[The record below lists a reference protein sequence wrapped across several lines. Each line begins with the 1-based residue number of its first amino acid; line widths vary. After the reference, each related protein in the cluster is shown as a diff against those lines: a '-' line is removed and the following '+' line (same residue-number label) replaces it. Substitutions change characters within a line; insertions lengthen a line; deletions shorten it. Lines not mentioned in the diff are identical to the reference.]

1 MLLAGIGLS
10 LHLNGGEA
18 PLPKLPPETFRRI
31 VFLGDSITD
40 GNTYPLLVQS
50 ALFGACVC
58 EVTTINA
65 GIGGDTAEGMHKRL
79 ARDVLDKKP
88 TLVTFNAGANDSL
101 HGVSVEVYES
111 HVRGIAKELKDAG
124 ITLVLLT
131 PNVMSGAPD
140 KKAGAT
146 LAAYET
152 VLRKV
157 ARDFNLRIGEV
168 RVRQEEDRA
177 RGAIILAPDDLHP
190 NYEGQRM
197 IARAALDAFGYSTA
211 RVPQRP
217 AHLKPSPGVL
227 SSWKMKAYGAKEA
240 LPKDAEIA
248 ALKPDG
254 AWKDYA
260 LPDPKP
266 FAEGDENNL
275 WQDDFRR
282 QGGAVALNERVGGGN
297 RFIGFAAL
305 ECARPRKVIF
315 NTGADLQR
323 VYLNGILIYEQ
334 KEFRGWHI
342 GRQSVEAELIA
353 GKNTIAIQCGST
365 FFLSVTDAR
374 MWIR

>member
-1 MLLAGIGLS
+1 MVFVGVSLF
-10 LHLNGGEA
+10 LHLNGGE
-18 PLPKLPPETFRRI
+18 PTLPKLPPETLHRI

-58 EVTTINA
+58 EVTPINA

-101 HGVSVEVYES
+101 HGVSVETYEL

-124 ITLVLLT
+124 IPLVLLT
-131 PNVMSGAPD
+131 PNVM
-140 KKAGAT
+140 AGARKEKVGVT
-146 LAAYET
+146 LAAYEN

-168 RVRQEEDRA
+168 RARQEEDLA

-197 IARAALDAFGYSTA
+197 IARAALDAFGYTDA
-211 RVPQRP
+211 KVPLRP
-217 AHLKPSPGVL
+217 ANLKPLPGVV

-254 AWKDYA
+254 AWKDCA

-275 WQDDFRR
+275 WQDDFRQ
-282 QGGAVALNERVGGGN
+282 QGGAVALNERVGTGN
-297 RFIGFAAL
+297 RFIGVAAL
-305 ECARPRKVIF
+305 ECAQARKVIF
-315 NTGADLQR
+315 NTGAELQR
-323 VYLNGILIYEQ
+323 IYLNGTLVYEQ

-342 GRQSVEAELIA
+342 GRQSVEAELMA
-353 GKNTIAIQCGST
+353 GKNTIAIQCGAT
-365 FFLSVTDAR
+365 FFLNVTDTR
-374 MWIR
+374 MY